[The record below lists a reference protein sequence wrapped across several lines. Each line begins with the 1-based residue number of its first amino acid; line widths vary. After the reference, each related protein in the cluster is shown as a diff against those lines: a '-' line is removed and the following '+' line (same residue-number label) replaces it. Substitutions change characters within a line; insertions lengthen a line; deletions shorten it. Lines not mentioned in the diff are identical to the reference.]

1 MEKLFQDFAENQHK
15 WKAQVEKELKGA
27 PYETL
32 LWEIEE
38 DLNVEPLYTQTDLE
52 AEKAKIKS
60 IQASQALR
68 NTSSWLIASDAN
80 IGKLA
85 NKTLLNA
92 LNGGVEFIVL
102 GHENTKLKTLL
113 ENVRPDY
120 IAIAYD
126 GPVKGF
132 EELSNEV
139 KGHGT
144 EIANAA
150 TVHNYA
156 DPISEGLI
164 NNNTP
169 EFLFVPQP
177 EIGTYTP
184 FAIRGDYFAEMAL
197 PATWQIAFS
206 LWSCKQY
213 LENSTASKQVTNTNI
228 VTGFGTHFF
237 VDLAKFRALRHLT
250 NQLLKAYDVGTNVQ
264 IHAKESALYYTQ
276 KDRFNNILRSTTGS
290 MSAVLGG
297 ADVLINRAHGLNA
310 EDSLDFTL
318 RISKNIQ
325 ILLKEESYLDK
336 VIDPAA
342 GSYYVEKLTLQMVE
356 KAWANFL
363 NIEAL
368 STSEVHT
375 KLKDLSANAQAH
387 LKEQYTTKAAT
398 LLGINKFPNNIE
410 KTVESTNTEVFANTQ
425 KAIMY
430 NLEKNIG

>member
-1 MEKLFQDFAENQHK
+1 MKKLFQEFAANQHK
-15 WKAQVEKELKGA
+15 WKTQVEKELKGA

-38 DLNVEPLYTQTDLE
+38 NLTIEPLYTQPDLE
-52 AEKAKIKS
+52 AEKSKIKS
-60 IQASQALR
+60 IQSSQALR
-68 NTSSWLIASDAN
+68 KKSSWLIASDAN
-80 IGKLA
+80 ISTLG
-85 NKTLLNA
+85 NKTLLDA
-92 LNGGVEFIVL
+92 LNGGVEFVLL
-102 GHENTKLKTLL
+102 GHENQKLKALL

-120 IAIAYD
+120 ISIAYD
-126 GPVKGF
+126 GPTSGL
-132 EELSNEV
+132 EEL
-139 KGHGT
+139 KTQLKAQGK
-144 EIANAA
+144 EIAAA
-150 TVHNYA
+150 SILHNYY

-169 EFLFVPQP
+169 VLSFPNET
-177 EIGTYTP
+177 EIGTYNP

-197 PATWQIAFS
+197 PTTWQIAFT

-213 LENSTASKQVTNTNI
+213 LENSATNNRVTNTNI
-228 VTGFGTHFF
+228 VAGFGTHFF
-237 VDLAKFRALRHLT
+237 VDLAKFRTLRHLST
-250 NQLLKAYDVGTNVQ
+250 QLLKAYDVEANFQ

-297 ADVLINRAHGLNA
+297 ADVLINRAHGLNT

-356 KAWANFL
+356 KAWENFL
-363 NIEAL
+363 ELDELTTSEIHAKLTAL
-368 STSEVHT
+368 ST
-375 KLKDLSANAQAH
+375 KAQTR
-387 LKEQYTTKAAT
+387 LIEQYNSKATT
-398 LLGINKFPNNIE
+398 LLGINKFPNTIE
-410 KTVESTNTEVFANTQ
+410 KDLESTNTEVYANTVSPL
-425 KAIMY
+425 MY